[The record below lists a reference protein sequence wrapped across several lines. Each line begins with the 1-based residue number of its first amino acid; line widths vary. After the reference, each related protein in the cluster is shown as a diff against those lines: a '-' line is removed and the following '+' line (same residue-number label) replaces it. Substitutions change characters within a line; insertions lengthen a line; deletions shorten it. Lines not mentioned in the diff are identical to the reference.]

1 MRRRQFISLLG
12 GTVAWPF
19 AARAQQ
25 PAIPTIGY
33 LTFFKFSEVAVG
45 FREALNQAGY
55 IEGRNVRI
63 EVRSA
68 DRQPTRL
75 HELAANLVRN
85 QVAVIVAVDGM
96 AIDAAKS
103 ATSTIPIVFNTNLD
117 PVKFGLV
124 ASLNRPGGNLTG
136 MTLMT
141 SEILGKQLQLLH
153 ELVPGVTTFGYL
165 SDPSTRTTE
174 DLTNDII
181 AASRAIG
188 TELVVAEARRRS
200 DLETALSTLVQ
211 RGTGALIV
219 APYLIFSTNSV
230 RILEFVAS
238 NKIPAMYPNP
248 SWVKRGGLM
257 SYGANIAGLNKV
269 TADYVGRIL
278 KGAKPANL
286 PVQQPTAFDLAINL
300 KTAKA
305 LGLNVPDKLV
315 AIADE
320 VIE

>member
-1 MRRRQFISLLG
+1 M
-12 GTVAWPF
+12 
-19 AARAQQ
+19 
-25 PAIPTIGY
+25 
-33 LTFFKFSEVAVG
+33 
-45 FREALNQAGY
+45 
-55 IEGRNVRI
+55 
-63 EVRSA
+63 
-68 DRQPTRL
+68 

-96 AIDAAKS
+96 AIDAAKA

-181 AASRAIG
+181 AAWRAIG

-305 LGLNVPDKLV
+305 LGLNVPDKLL

>member
-136 MTLMT
+136 MTRMT

-238 NKIPAMYPNP
+238 NKIPAMYPYP

>member
-85 QVAVIVAVDGM
+85 QVAVIVAVDGA
-96 AIDAAKS
+96 AIYAAKA

-300 KTAKA
+300 NTAKA
-305 LGLNVPDKLV
+305 LGLDVPPTLL
-315 AIADE
+315 ARADE

>member
-300 KTAKA
+300 NIAKA
-305 LGLNVPDKLV
+305 LGLDVPPTLL
-315 AIADE
+315 ARADE